1 MSAPRA
7 SLEGPGS
14 TRLDSSRYCRRSIR
28 SGAVGAAAGA
38 LTVSALTIV
47 DRLRQ
52 LFPAGAGES
61 AVSVV
66 RAVGSSN
73 TVLVCIVAVTSTVIV
88 FGLAIIA
95 AVRLPAVWSRRP
107 FRRGAALRLVRLLIK
122 DFGRSIRSHCRRRE
136 IAEGSTPRSG
146 DRQKTPGCPLGQA
159 AASRRRSRRALDS
172 I

>member
-14 TRLDSSRYCRRSIR
+14 TRLDSSRYRRRSIR
-28 SGAVGAAAGA
+28 SGAAGA

-47 DRLRQ
+47 DRLRH

-73 TVLVCIVAVTSTVIV
+73 TVLVCIVA
-88 FGLAIIA
+88 
-95 AVRLPAVWSRRP
+95 
-107 FRRGAALRLVRLLIK
+107 
-122 DFGRSIRSHCRRRE
+122 
-136 IAEGSTPRSG
+136 
-146 DRQKTPGCPLGQA
+146 GCPLGQA
-159 AASRRRSRRALDS
+159 AAYCRRSRTALDS

>member
-47 DRLRQ
+47 DRLRH

-73 TVLVCIVAVTSTVIV
+73 TALVCIVA
-88 FGLAIIA
+88 
-95 AVRLPAVWSRRP
+95 
-107 FRRGAALRLVRLLIK
+107 
-122 DFGRSIRSHCRRRE
+122 
-136 IAEGSTPRSG
+136 
-146 DRQKTPGCPLGQA
+146 GCPLGQA
-159 AASRRRSRRALDS
+159 AAYCRRSRTALDS